1 MSVFDAV
8 KGTAGRL
15 AGDVQLSLR
24 RARLEGERRVLQRQH
39 RSALEALGARAY
51 ELTTGEGLS
60 AGALAAEVAA
70 VEAKLMEID
79 AKTAEIAAL
88 RASDEADPERAETG
102 SDPAAN
108 GDGDASGS

>member
-39 RSALEALGARAY
+39 RSTLEALGARAY
-51 ELTTGEGLS
+51 ELTKGEGLS
-60 AGALAAEVAA
+60 ASALAPEVAA

-79 AKTAEIAAL
+79 AKTVEISAL
-88 RASDEADPERAETG
+88 RASDEPDPGTPEDAAA
-102 SDPAAN
+102 PAADGN
-108 GDGDASGS
+108 GGAPGS